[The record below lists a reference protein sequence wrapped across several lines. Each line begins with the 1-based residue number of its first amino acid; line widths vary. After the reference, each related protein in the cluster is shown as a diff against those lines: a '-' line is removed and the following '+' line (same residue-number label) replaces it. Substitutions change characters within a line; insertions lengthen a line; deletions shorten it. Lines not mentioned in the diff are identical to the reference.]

1 MSSLK
6 GVLQESERKS
16 GDLGLE
22 IATFTD
28 RREKELRAVTKVSFF
43 SFLFISVRAIR
54 LTRVSFQSSALN
66 PTRRDA
72 ASASERRV
80 SSISSRGTRTSGP
93 CPLNWR
99 TPRGARWTRTRTT
112 TRLATRLSGYDHS
125 NCPYTS
131 RVFSQ
136 RPVGER
142 MHRRSFIVD
151 SNRVIIHS
159 SFVHAQVREKIA
171 GKLAGLRT
179 ASDALR
185 AKHSA
190 QDDERAAAA
199 DAAARLLA
207 AKEETAKVRSERR
220 EGRRRRADAISS
232 EIATCAVS
240 DRALGELN
248 TRLDQQREAFE
259 DKQRDATSS
268 TVRVFLLIFER
279 AMRMTVFF

>member
-54 LTRVSFQSSALN
+54 LTRVLFQSSALN

-99 TPRGARWTRTRTT
+99 TPRGARWTRTTTT
-112 TRLATRLSGYDHS
+112 TRLATRLSGYEHT
-125 NCPYTS
+125 NCPYTLYFHKDPS
-131 RVFSQ
+131 AKECTVDHSSSIQ
-136 RPVGER
+136 IAS
-142 MHRRSFIVD
+142 SFII
-151 SNRVIIHS
+151 RT
-159 SFVHAQVREKIA
+159 RA
-171 GKLAGLRT
+171 G
-179 ASDALR
+179 
-185 AKHSA
+185 
-190 QDDERAAAA
+190 
-199 DAAARLLA
+199 
-207 AKEETAKVRSERR
+207 
-220 EGRRRRADAISS
+220 EG
-232 EIATCAVS
+232 E
-240 DRALGELN
+240 DRG
-248 TRLDQQREAFE
+248 
-259 DKQRDATSS
+259 
-268 TVRVFLLIFER
+268 
-279 AMRMTVFF
+279 

>member
-99 TPRGARWTRTRTT
+99 TPRGARWTRTTTT
-112 TRLATRLSGYDHS
+112 TRLATRLSGYVRCDHS
-125 NCPYTS
+125 NCPYTRGYFHKDPS
-131 RVFSQ
+131 AEECTVDHSSSIQ
-136 RPVGER
+136 IAS
-142 MHRRSFIVD
+142 SFIV
-151 SNRVIIHS
+151 RT
-159 SFVHAQVREKIA
+159 RA
-171 GKLAGLRT
+171 G
-179 ASDALR
+179 
-185 AKHSA
+185 
-190 QDDERAAAA
+190 
-199 DAAARLLA
+199 
-207 AKEETAKVRSERR
+207 
-220 EGRRRRADAISS
+220 EG
-232 EIATCAVS
+232 E
-240 DRALGELN
+240 DRG
-248 TRLDQQREAFE
+248 
-259 DKQRDATSS
+259 
-268 TVRVFLLIFER
+268 
-279 AMRMTVFF
+279 